1 MFNSRHLVLAVA
13 AALMVSCSHKEP
25 GKDDASCADEM
36 KEKELTLA
44 QRDSVSDT
52 IQTTTTPAMKAPE
65 GYITVSAYE
74 NPKDEPA
81 GGFGYDLMSDGKS
94 MIHQPHIPAISGLKG
109 FASKEDAEKAGNLMK
124 MKIEKGIMPPTVS
137 VEELDSMKIKH

>member
-1 MFNSRHLVLAVA
+1 MYRHRLLLTGMIVA
-13 AALMVSCSHKEP
+13 LLSACSHKEP
-25 GKDDASCADEM
+25 GTGDASCADKKTEA
-36 KEKELTLA
+36 ELQQLHADTLPHQQEPA
-44 QRDSVSDT
+44 
-52 IQTTTTPAMKAPE
+52 PAMKAPE
-65 GYITVSAYE
+65 GYITVSAYK

-94 MIHQPHIPAISGLKG
+94 MIHQPHIPAVPGLKG

-137 VEELDSMKIKH
+137 IEELDSMKIKY

>member
-1 MFNSRHLVLAVA
+1 MFKSCHLVIAVVA
-13 AALMVSCSHKEP
+13 VLMVSCSQKEP

-36 KEKELTLA
+36 KEKELA
-44 QRDSVSDT
+44 QVQSDSLQDKT
-52 IQTTTTPAMKAPE
+52 AATPEMNAPE
-65 GYITVSAYE
+65 GYITVSVYE

-94 MIHQPHIPAISGLKG
+94 MIHQPHIPAIPGLKG

>member
-1 MFNSRHLVLAVA
+1 MYKVRSVFFILLVML
-13 AALMVSCSHKEP
+13 VSACSHKDP
-25 GKDDASCADEM
+25 SKDDACCADEM
-36 KEKELTLA
+36 KDKEL
-44 QRDSVSDT
+44 QRVQSDSLNGSAPS
-52 IQTTTTPAMKAPE
+52 TPAMEAPE
-65 GYITVSAYE
+65 GYITVSVYE
-74 NPKDEPA
+74 NPKEEPA